1 MNNSTYYCVLKNYK
15 GLFRKKHLGNTHLF
29 LVPIDTDNYLYLGL
43 IGELEEEPGTYATQ
57 LIVKLPSEIIEDVI
71 TEEINYF
78 KGRYQVIEELNS
90 TPKKIESGHYDIK
103 IIKPGKFIK
112 SKNLDIEFN
121 VDYSTNSRRIYLIKG
136 EFEFESSD
144 ITSNSNVGMMA
155 NKQMAYMG
163 SKTRFEQF
171 IFGGSKY

>member
-1 MNNSTYYCVLKNYK
+1 MSNLTYYCVLKNYK

-29 LVPIDTDNYLYLGL
+29 LLPIDSENYLYLGL
-43 IGELEEEPGTYATQ
+43 IGELENEPGIYATQ

-78 KGRYQVIEELNS
+78 KDRYLVIEELNS
-90 TPKKIESGHYDIK
+90 SPKKIESGHYDIK

-112 SKNLDIEFN
+112 SKNLDIEFS
-121 VDYSTNSRRIYLIKG
+121 VDYSTNARRIYLMKG

-144 ITSNSNVGMMA
+144 ITSDKKIGMMA
-155 NKQMAYMG
+155 TKQSAYIG
-163 SKTRFEQF
+163 DKTRFEQF
-171 IFGGSKY
+171 IVRR